1 MSKSFAQEIG
11 LINWINEG
19 MKKTQSNVLN
29 LNAYYDGWFK
39 EINENIWQG
48 ETKTDDRKKKMKNVV
63 LAFHKHRIEKMK
75 VLYFLFPII
84 QRHIF

>member
-29 LNAYYDGWFK
+29 LNASYDGWF
-39 EINENIWQG
+39 
-48 ETKTDDRKKKMKNVV
+48 
-63 LAFHKHRIEKMK
+63 
-75 VLYFLFPII
+75 
-84 QRHIF
+84 